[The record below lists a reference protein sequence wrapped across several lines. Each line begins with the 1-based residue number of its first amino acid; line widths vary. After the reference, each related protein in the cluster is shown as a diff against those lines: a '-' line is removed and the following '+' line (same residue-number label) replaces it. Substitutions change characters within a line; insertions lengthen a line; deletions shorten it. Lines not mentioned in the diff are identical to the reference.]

1 MMKQRRGDLGRAH
14 EFVAHYTFNDG
25 DHIVDRG
32 VHPHI
37 AVNAGGRARQHLAFD
52 LAYAHRDNP
61 QTPERLPQGVN
72 HRGDFKLDRIEQR
85 NICGSRSKRLHR
97 FVQHAGA
104 DDFQI
109 RAARKLNG

>member
-14 EFVAHYTFNDG
+14 EFVAHDTFNDG

-52 LAYAHRDNP
+52 LAYAHRDNRRRRSDCRKAS
-61 QTPERLPQGVN
+61 TTAEISSWTETSNATSAGV
-72 HRGDFKLDRIEQR
+72 DRSD
-85 NICGSRSKRLHR
+85 CTASS
-97 FVQHAGA
+97 
-104 DDFQI
+104 
-109 RAARKLNG
+109 